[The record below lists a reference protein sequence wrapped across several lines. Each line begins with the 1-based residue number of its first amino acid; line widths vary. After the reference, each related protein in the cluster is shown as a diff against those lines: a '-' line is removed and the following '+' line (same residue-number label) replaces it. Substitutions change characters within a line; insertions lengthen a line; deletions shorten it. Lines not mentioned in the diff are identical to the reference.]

1 MEIQESCRS
10 MCAQKN
16 RENLLTKNKNFRGE
30 SVDELSFI
38 ISGSLE
44 VIQDDEVVGILS
56 NGDVFGDDVWQ
67 RRDALS
73 ESGINENILQK
84 HKGPTV
90 GKSFEI

>member
-1 MEIQESCRS
+1 M
-10 MCAQKN
+10 
-16 RENLLTKNKNFRGE
+16 
-30 SVDELSFI
+30 DELSFI

-90 GKSFEI
+90 GKSVEIEFAFQLFYPFRTRPSKLSANR